1 MISSSLRVKL
11 AGPAALALLAAVTVG
26 IAGSPAAASQAPG
39 LTLTTPQS
47 VTDTAT
53 QQPVQVAQSTKKKKK
68 RKKKRRGSYSG

>member
-26 IAGSPAAASQAPG
+26 IASSPAVAAKAPG
-39 LTLTTPQS
+39 LSFATPQT

-53 QQPVQVAQSTKKKKK
+53 QQPMQVAQSKKKKK